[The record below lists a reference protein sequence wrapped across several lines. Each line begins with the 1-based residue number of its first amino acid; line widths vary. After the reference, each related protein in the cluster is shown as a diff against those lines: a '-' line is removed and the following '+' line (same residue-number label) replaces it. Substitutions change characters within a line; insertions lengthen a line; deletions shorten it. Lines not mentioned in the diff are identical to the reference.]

1 MVAELKWYYALKKS
15 TLEGAREL
23 LILLPKVVFVHALA
37 MIMDVVKFLS
47 FLKKIILKKI
57 IFIPFIMML
66 FLFFYYTFL
75 ISGKPDRKVFEEK
88 LLPSFYYDVGIVIR
102 DQEGRLAGSMAQP
115 QSFNEHPSL
124 FLEKTPDFFWS
135 LMKEQYDPHLDF
147 DNNATSFL
155 NGAWQNPRYFNGMDA
170 FAPFVESMDV
180 LSRMLWEQEFSVRS
194 NPTLTQQLVTA
205 FSLKH
210 LPKVADNRER
220 LGLSKTFYHQLK
232 KDGGVNFKRWLLSE
246 KSLFFVE
253 GKGFGFRDAAEI
265 FFGKEVLKLTELEQI
280 ILLAMYKKPYRIDRS
295 LKVQN
300 QQWESIKEEATKIVD
315 ASALISNSFY
325 MKSQISKLKQPKIPY
340 FPDTLMEVVG
350 KITPQNQEA
359 FTTLPSRSQALL
371 GSTKE
376 IVSQELDTLSQ
387 DYNINPKSKII
398 TNVSINFYLNDNFYF
413 NRYMNRSLEHLNLS
427 SAWISVVND
436 KGEFVRIFQKNS
448 SYKNPPEI
456 GNVAKLFTGILF
468 ANRGDKYYT
477 KYCNKRIDDMPSLGG
492 TKQCRGNSW
501 VDARRLFATDS
512 LLPLY
517 DGFTKYQVKDKQGEK
532 SHYTPIYMKELEVL
546 YRNLS
551 LRTLQNNEPRED
563 LGLGKLQMSPLDFQ
577 VSLHKITQL
586 LYQDNSNFFD
596 AKLIKAFEYHDINN
610 THIES
615 PIKTF
620 SLHSPT
626 AISPMFQKFFNKE
639 KKITLKTLFKT
650 PIYKSYGTLQWMRNY
665 VNVKFL
671 FAQESHINGT
681 HWLVGGFKKS
691 GKFYSFVIH
700 VEDPALSKTSINQA
714 IQQMLELTLK
724 SLNNPAKMKHQ
735 YMKMIYD
742 D

>member
-15 TLEGAREL
+15 TLEGYKEL
-23 LILLPKVVFVHALA
+23 LILLPKVVFVYALA
-37 MIMDVVKFLS
+37 MIMDVFKFLS
-47 FLKKIILKKI
+47 FLKKMLLKKI
-57 IFIPFIMML
+57 VFIPFLVML

-75 ISGKPDRKVFEEK
+75 ISGKPDSKTFEDK
-88 LLPSFYYDVGIVIR
+88 LLPNFYYDVGIVIR
-102 DQEGRLAGSMAQP
+102 DQEGRLAGSIAQP

-124 FLEKTPDFFWS
+124 FLEQTPDFFWS

-155 NGAWQNPRYFNGMDA
+155 NGVWQNPRYFNGMDA

-180 LSRMLWEQEFSVRS
+180 VSRLLWEQEFSVRP

-205 FSLKH
+205 FSIKH
-210 LPKVADNRER
+210 LAKVSDNRER

-232 KDGGVNFKRWLLSE
+232 KDEGANFKRWLLSE
-246 KSLFFVE
+246 KSFFFAE
-253 GKGFGFRDAAEI
+253 GKGFGFRDASEI
-265 FFGKEVLKLTELEQI
+265 FFGKEVLKLTEIEQI
-280 ILLAMYKKPYRIDRS
+280 ILLAMYKKTYRIDRS
-295 LKVQN
+295 LKVQKE
-300 QQWESIKEEATKIVD
+300 QWARIKEEAIKIVN
-315 ASALISNSFY
+315 ASELISNSFY
-325 MKSQISKLKQPKIPY
+325 MKSQISKLTQPKIPY

-350 KITPQNQEA
+350 KITAQNQEA
-359 FTTLPSRSQALL
+359 FTTLPSRSKALL

-376 IVSQELDTLSQ
+376 IIGQELDTLSQ
-387 DYNINPKSKII
+387 DYNINAKSKII
-398 TNVSINFYLNDNFYF
+398 TNVNINFYLNDNFYF
-413 NRYMNRSLEHLNLS
+413 NRYMERASENLNLS
-427 SAWISVVND
+427 SAWVSVVND
-436 KGEFVRIFQKNS
+436 KGEFLRIFQKNS
-448 SYKNPPEI
+448 SYQNPPEI
-456 GNVAKLFTGILF
+456 GNLAKLFTGILF

-477 KYCNKRIDDMPSLGG
+477 KYCNKRIDTMPSLGG

-501 VDARRLFATDS
+501 VDARRLFAGGS

-517 DGFTKYQVKDKQGEK
+517 DGFTKYKVKDTKGEQ
-532 SHYTPIYMKELEVL
+532 SHYTPIYMKEIEIL
-546 YRNLS
+546 YRNLA

-586 LYQDNSNFFD
+586 LYQNNTNFFD
-596 AKLIKAFEYHDINN
+596 AKLIKDFDYHDINN

-615 PIKTF
+615 PIKNF

-626 AISPMFQKFFNKE
+626 ALSPAFQKFFEKE

-650 PIYKSYGTLQWMRNY
+650 PIYKQYGTLKWMRNY
-665 VNVKFL
+665 IKVKFL

-700 VEDPALSKTSINQA
+700 LEDPSLSKKSIKKS

-724 SLNNPAKMKHQ
+724 SLNKPEQMKHE